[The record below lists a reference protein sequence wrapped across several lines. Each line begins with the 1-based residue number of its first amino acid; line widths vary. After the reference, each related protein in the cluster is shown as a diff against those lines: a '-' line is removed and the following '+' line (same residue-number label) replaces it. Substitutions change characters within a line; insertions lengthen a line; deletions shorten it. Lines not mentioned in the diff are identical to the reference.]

1 MRGRPVTDEKVQK
14 FMVSFKKKE
23 CHVSRSVAA
32 TTVMVLLSRTD
43 DESDC

>member
-1 MRGRPVTDEKVQK
+1 MKK
-14 FMVSFKKKE
+14 YKSSWFHLKKKE